1 MWQGVPSIGAQTS
14 KPVIAAVKGWC
25 IGGSYVIVQMCD
37 LVVAADNTRFKYPEA
52 QLGFTGGLIASAVAR
67 IPHKVAMEFMLL
79 GEDFDAHRALAAG
92 MVNKVVPTGEE
103 EAQAQAWAKILANS
117 APLVVQGLKEFSM
130 ATLNKSPA
138 EAEPLQEINC
148 LASNS
153 VMMAQRAQS
162 IWRKAHLSVHG
173 KVTTAAQSA
182 KNVNGRQTPASLQRH
197 SIKTRTKFLHEKNRL
212 LKGGKMSAAIQF
224 IPIHNI
230 RIAMLR
236 PAARRSDNLFGE
248 NAAAGGQ
255 SNLPSGPP
263 PKLYQNFPSTIEQTT
278 QQCPA
283 ANRTSRYQ

>member
-1 MWQGVPSIGAQTS
+1 MTELVTYTSHDHVATITINRADRMNALNEEVILGLQAAWRRLENSDDRVAVLTAAGDKAFSVGADVKDAPKEMWQGVPSIGTQTS

-103 EAQAQAWAKILANS
+103 EEQAHAWANILAKS

-138 EAEPLQEINC
+138 EAGAIARDQLLDIKFSDDGAEG
-148 LASNS
+148 
-153 VMMAQRAQS
+153 
-162 IWRKAHLSVHG
+162 RKA
-173 KVTTAAQSA
+173 
-182 KNVNGRQTPASLQRH
+182 
-197 SIKTRTKFLHEKNRL
+197 
-212 LKGGKMSAAIQF
+212 
-224 IPIHNI
+224 
-230 RIAMLR
+230 
-236 PAARRSDNLFGE
+236 FGE
-248 NAAAGGQ
+248 
-255 SNLPSGPP
+255 
-263 PKLYQNFPSTIEQTT
+263 K
-278 QQCPA
+278 
-283 ANRTSRYQ
+283 RTPQFTGK

>member
-1 MWQGVPSIGAQTS
+1 MTELVTYTSHDRVATITINRADRMNALNEEVILGLQAAWRRLENSDDRVAVLTAAGDKAFSVGADVTDAPKEMWQGVPSIGTQTS

-103 EAQAQAWAKILANS
+103 EEQAHAWANILAQS

-138 EAEPLQEINC
+138 EAGAIARDQLLDIKFSDDGAEG
-148 LASNS
+148 
-153 VMMAQRAQS
+153 
-162 IWRKAHLSVHG
+162 RKA
-173 KVTTAAQSA
+173 
-182 KNVNGRQTPASLQRH
+182 
-197 SIKTRTKFLHEKNRL
+197 
-212 LKGGKMSAAIQF
+212 
-224 IPIHNI
+224 
-230 RIAMLR
+230 
-236 PAARRSDNLFGE
+236 FGE
-248 NAAAGGQ
+248 
-255 SNLPSGPP
+255 
-263 PKLYQNFPSTIEQTT
+263 KSTPQFTGK
-278 QQCPA
+278 
-283 ANRTSRYQ
+283 